1 MARRALTHKEET
13 RIRRAIQDKI
23 AFFAPTISP
32 APKNVENNEIE
43 SLETAIR
50 FYYEEGAAGVI
61 IQPKYMGSY
70 CDIYLHRDI
79 EKTRFFSRRGYPVRL
94 PHDEM
99 IEAVRPLHDNLFGR
113 LSSQVDIVL
122 VQSEL
127 MPWSALGRGLI
138 ERDFGGYEIA
148 HQTHRDYIKSTD
160 LHSDIAELRSSGGYH
175 QFLIDQGTLTR
186 KELKKK
192 YPSHVVS
199 QYEALKAL
207 EVPEPDEYA
216 EDIEAYS
223 EQLELFGA
231 EGPIEFKPFN
241 ILKLVYSNGQEE
253 LVQAHDSAFSLVSED
268 NYVSFRFD
276 GDGNPPG
283 PANDEYINSQIERA
297 YGFYRELTEGQ
308 KMEGVI
314 VKPIGSTDPK
324 LVPMFKVRSNAYLQ
338 LIYGVNFNRNFD
350 YYMSRRSVGKKMRA
364 SRNQWNIGQALLKI
378 PLAEISEDNEEY
390 VRLVRG
396 RIYEEDFEKILD
408 SRL

>member
-1 MARRALTHKEET
+1 MARALTHKEER
-13 RIRRAIQDKI
+13 RIRRAIEDRI

-32 APKNVENNEIE
+32 APKNEDTNEIE
-43 SLETAIR
+43 SLENAIR
-50 FYYEEGAAGVI
+50 FYYENGATGVI

-99 IEAVRPLHDNLFGR
+99 IEAVRPLHERIFGINWIEGAEIY
-113 LSSQVDIVL
+113 LI
-122 VQSEL
+122 QSEL
-127 MPWSALGRGLI
+127 MPWSALGKGLI

-148 HQTHRDYIKSTD
+148 HQTHHDYIKSTG
-160 LHSDIAELRSSGGYH
+160 LHSDIAELRSDTGYH
-175 QFLIDQGTLTR
+175 QFLIDQGTLTW

-192 YPSHVVS
+192 YPSHVVG
-199 QYEALKAL
+199 QYEALKTL
-207 EVPEPDEYA
+207 EVPDPDVYIEG
-216 EDIEAYS
+216 IEAYS

-231 EGPIEFKPFN
+231 DGPIEFKPFN
-241 ILKLVYSNGQEE
+241 ILKIVRGDGTEVIVNDHGQ
-253 LVQAHDSAFSLVSED
+253 AFRFVSDD
-268 NYVSFRFD
+268 NYVSFRYD

-297 YGFYRELTEGQ
+297 YGFYRELTEDQ
-308 KMEGVI
+308 RMEGII
-314 VKPIGSTDPK
+314 VKPLGSTDPK

-338 LIYGVNFNRNFD
+338 LIYGVNFDRNFD
-350 YYMSRRSVGKKMRA
+350 YYFSRRRVSRKMRA
-364 SRNQWNIGQALLKI
+364 STNQWKIGQALLAI
-378 PLAEISEDNEEY
+378 PLSEINEDNEEY
-390 VRLVRG
+390 TRLVRG

>member
-1 MARRALTHKEET
+1 MARRTLTHKEET
-13 RIRRAIQDKI
+13 RIRRAIDDRI

-32 APKNVENNEIE
+32 APKNLERNEIE
-43 SLETAIR
+43 SLESAIR
-50 FYYEEGAAGVI
+50 FYYESGAAGVI

-99 IEAVRPLHDNLFGR
+99 IEAVRPLHENIFGR
-113 LSSQVDIVL
+113 LSSSVEIVL

-127 MPWSALGRGLI
+127 MPWSALGKGLI

-148 HQTHRDYIKSTD
+148 HQTHHDYIRSTD
-160 LHSDIAELRSSGGYH
+160 LFSDIAELRSDSGYR
-175 QFLIDQGTLTR
+175 QFLIDQSTLSR

-192 YPSHVVS
+192 YPSHVVA
-199 QYEALKAL
+199 QYEALIAL
-207 EVPEPDEYA
+207 EIPKPDEYI
-216 EDIEAYS
+216 EDIELYS
-223 EQLELFGA
+223 EQLERFGSDS
-231 EGPIEFKPFN
+231 PIQFKPFN
-241 ILKLVYSNGQEE
+241 ILKLVYSSGSEE
-253 LVQAHDSAFSLVSED
+253 IVRAHDSAFSLVSED

-276 GDGNPPG
+276 GPG
-283 PANDEYINSQIERA
+283 LANDEYINGQIERA
-297 YGFYRELTEGQ
+297 YGFYRELTEDQ

-314 VKPIGSTDPK
+314 VKPIGDHDPD
-324 LVPMFKVRSNAYLQ
+324 LVPMFKVRSNNYLQ
-338 LIYGVNFNRNFD
+338 LIYGVNFSRNFD
-350 YYMSRRSVGKKMRA
+350 YYISRRSVGKKMRA
-364 SRNQWNIGQALLKI
+364 SRNQWNIGQALLAI
-378 PLAEISEDNEEY
+378 PMNEINPDNAEY